1 MAFRSADALMAAEYA
16 QEEQAMQRDQQK
28 FMEEQAKA
36 QAKAEKKAQGKS
48 LWSSIGGTL
57 GGLALPAL
65 ATVLT
70 GGAAAPL
77 MAAALAAGGTY
88 AGSKLGQGA
97 HEAQGEGKFG
107 LRGMTGKGGR
117 VKMKQMN
124 FGKGKFMS
132 GKRQQFA
139 SQMQA
144 EKDAL
149 KEYQDTANE
158 LLHQT
163 QLTGALTSGVT
174 AGLGAGMKE
183 GMGALSDKYKY
194 WQAGRDP
201 INKASEA
208 MEVLDMFNLEQM
220 PVDAVPTDVWG

>member
-1 MAFRSADALMAAEYA
+1 MAFKSADALMAAEYA

-36 QAKAEKKAQGKS
+36 QGKAEKKAKKGS

-65 ATVLT
+65 ATALT

-88 AGSKLGQGA
+88 AGSKIGSSASDGQL
-97 HEAQGEGKFG
+97 
-107 LRGMTGKGGR
+107 LRDKQ

-124 FGKGKFMS
+124 LGKGKFMA

-139 SQMQA
+139 GQMQA

-149 KEYQDTANE
+149 KEYQDTAAD
-158 LLHQT
+158 LLSQG

-174 AGLGAGMKE
+174 AGLGAGME
-183 GMGALSDKYKY
+183 QGFGAVGDKLKY
-194 WQAGRDP
+194 WKAGKDP
-201 INKASEA
+201 INKASNA

-220 PVDAVPTDVWG
+220 PIDAVPTDVWG